1 MLDDITK
8 LERLRDNLIAT
19 GKVIP
24 ANFDPV
30 FKIVMLDCPNYLAFL
45 VSSFTN
51 IPKEKIEE
59 DNCEYCG
66 GLFIR
71 GKHLSCPHCGAAIKA
86 KNE

>member
-1 MLDDITK
+1 MLDYITK

-30 FKIVMLDCPNYLAFL
+30 FKIVMLDCQNYLAFL

-51 IPKEKIEE
+51 IPKKV
-59 DNCEYCG
+59 
-66 GLFIR
+66 
-71 GKHLSCPHCGAAIKA
+71 
-86 KNE
+86 